1 MAAAAG
7 PSGLRGVPLA
17 DADLDAVL
25 ELNQH
30 WVPHVGSL
38 ERGALAALVD
48 QSELAVGVWRDGIE
62 GGSAAPSALDGFV
75 IVMGPGAD
83 YRSPNYRFFSE
94 RHELFTYVDRIAVAP
109 AAQGRGVGRLL
120 YDLVVGHAA
129 RQGSPFVCA
138 EVNLEPPNPDSLA
151 FHHSMGF
158 VDAGTQWTYDDTVQV
173 QLLERPVD
181 RSEPRH
187 DRHGEAPAGS
197 VG

>member
-1 MAAAAG
+1 MQFRVALRIL
-7 PSGLRGVPLA
+7 GLLLMVFSTTMLPPLA
-17 DADLDAVL
+17 VAWWYGDGGDMDFIHSFLLTAGSGFVL
-25 ELNQH
+25 WALNYNARRELR
-30 WVPHVGSL
+30 L
-38 ERGALAALVD
+38 R
-48 QSELAVGVWRDGIE
+48 
-62 GGSAAPSALDGFV
+62 DGFV